1 MKSWFSF
8 RRNNLR
14 CDSWAAQRGQ
24 HHRWTRPHQ
33 VPSHL
38 VYWLIG
44 PLLSANKPTAVDLIN
59 WIFLAQAGGIYAVPS
74 QRSVHHGGTGVQ
86 VVFLLRYINHS
97 LIVNIYQEKQIIFS
111 ASCSRW
117 VEREWLFWTRLTTPP
132 RPSSTGSCYSLWWG
146 TSDGANCRVVCVSNP
161 FYF

>member
-74 QRSVHHGGTGVQ
+74 QRSVHHGGTGIQ
-86 VVFLLRYINHS
+86 VLCFLRYTNQIWIGLMN
-97 LIVNIYQEKQIIFS
+97 QERTNNIFS
-111 ASCSRW
+111 SCSRW
-117 VEREWLFWTRLTTPP
+117 VELEWLFWTRLTTPP
-132 RPSSTGSCYSLWWG
+132 RLSSTGSCYSLWWV
-146 TSDGANCRVVCVSNP
+146 TSDGAKLP
-161 FYF
+161 LAA